1 MSEGDED
8 RRSLRLKSKKPKSYK
23 LVDESDSDLTS
34 EESNS
39 SLEPNSDEEMGPKVA
54 EKGRLKGEVQALLV
68 EVEEELA
75 YDEDGADRV
84 EVEVIL
90 KSLKEL

>member
-1 MSEGDED
+1 MKLGDDED
-8 RRSLRLKSKKPKSYK
+8 
-23 LVDESDSDLTS
+23 LVGSDTDLDSEESDSS
-34 EESNS
+34 V
-39 SLEPNSDEEMGPKVA
+39 EPNSGEETGPKVA

-84 EVEVIL
+84 EV
-90 KSLKEL
+90 